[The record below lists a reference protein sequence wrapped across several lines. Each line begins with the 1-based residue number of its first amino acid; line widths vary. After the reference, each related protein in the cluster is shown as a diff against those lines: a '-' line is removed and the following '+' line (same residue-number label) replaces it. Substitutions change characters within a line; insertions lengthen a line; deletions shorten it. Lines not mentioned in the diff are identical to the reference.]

1 MILLD
6 TQAVAWLALAPEKL
20 SAAADAAIAASSK
33 EGGLAIADKTL
44 WELAMMWSKKKI
56 NLDRPLG
63 EFLLSVQQHCVVLPL
78 TAAIA
83 ERSIQFGKMFLSD
96 PADQIIAAT
105 ALVHGMMLVTA
116 DKSIRKSGEVSCIW

>member
-20 SAAADAAIAASSK
+20 SVAADAAIAAASN
-33 EGGLAIADKTL
+33 EGGVAIADKTL
-44 WELAMMWSKKKI
+44 WELAMMWSKKKMD
-56 NLDRPLG
+56 LDRPLG

-83 ERSIQFGKMFLSD
+83 ERSIQFGKTFPSD

-105 ALVHGMMLVTA
+105 ALVHELMLVTA
-116 DKSIRKSGEVSCIW
+116 DKSIRESGEVSCIW

>member
-20 SAAADAAIAASSK
+20 SVAADAAIAAASK
-33 EGGLAIADKTL
+33 EGGVAIADKTL
-44 WELAMMWSKKKI
+44 WELAIMWSKKKMD
-56 NLDRPLG
+56 LDRPLG
-63 EFLLSVQQHCVVLPL
+63 EFLGSVQQHCVVLPL

-83 ERSIQFGKMFLSD
+83 ERSIQFGKTFPSD

-105 ALVHGMMLVTA
+105 ALVHGLMLVTA
-116 DKSIRKSGEVSCIW
+116 DKSIRKSGEVRCIW

>member
-20 SAAADAAIAASSK
+20 STAAEAAITSASK
-33 EGGLAIADKTL
+33 KGGIAIADKTL
-44 WELAMMWSKKKI
+44 WELAMMWSRKKMV
-56 NLDRPLG
+56 LDTPLS
-63 EFLLSVQQHCVVLPL
+63 ELLLSVEQHCVVLPL

-83 ERSIQFGKMFLSD
+83 ERSVQFGNTFPSD

-105 ALVHGMMLVTA
+105 ALVHGLHLVTA
-116 DKSIRKSGEVSCIW
+116 DKAIRKSGEVHCIW

>member
-20 SAAADAAIAASSK
+20 SITADAAIATATK
-33 EGGLAIADKTL
+33 EGGIAIADKTL
-44 WELAMMWSKKKI
+44 WELAMMWSKQKME
-56 NLDRPLG
+56 LDRPLG
-63 EFLLSVQQHCVVLPL
+63 EFLLSVEQHCVVLPL

-83 ERSIQFGKMFLSD
+83 ERSIQFGETFPSD

-105 ALVHGMMLVTA
+105 ALVHGLSLVTA
-116 DKSIRKSGEVSCIW
+116 DKAIRRSGEVPCIW